1 MQHQR
6 KKRITKKE
14 FYDLGGFANSDLF
27 RLQTRGGS
35 WRYYINLERAY
46 AGCVTGKVTVC
57 QHNYI
62 RLPGASLGC
71 VTYRCTHCG
80 DEYERDIS

>member
-1 MQHQR
+1 MQRER

-27 RLQTRGGS
+27 RLQTRGRS
-35 WRYYINLERAY
+35 WRYYTRA
-46 AGCVTGKVTVC
+46 VDC

-62 RLPGASLGC
+62 REPGASLGC
-71 VTYRCTHCG
+71 VTYHCTHCG
-80 DEYERDIS
+80 DEYEKDIS